1 MASEYTLQLKATLD
15 TAEVQQKLQQL
26 RNQQNRQL
34 SQENASKDVLGNLGN
49 LNQFKT
55 TISKLETALYS
66 LQKSIEKL
74 VNRNVAQTT
83 NKQQQQI
90 TSQSSQQKRTQV
102 VVPQNSVRP
111 TNIPIVQTSRDKF
124 FNKLMRNAGL
134 TDIEAQVLRYRYGI
148 QPPAPSND
156 NLTLNKLIQNR
167 KFASIIGGQLLGG
180 AGSLANDFGYKRTG
194 AVFNALGTGFSAGG
208 SAAYTSQLF
217 GMSDK
222 GAGRLGIGIGIVA
235 AAASLTKAFFDLK
248 DAAENVAKAQNDIV
262 KKQSEQGFTLQGA
275 RSQFFDALLAK
286 DVLKVQNTDIAN
298 ARREYSRSVAEW
310 QKNKLEGMEDPAAFA
325 RRIRE
330 QAQNVKSRYGEN
342 KSGFDT
348 FSDMMST
355 AGYALNLGALKDTEH
370 AIDEAA
376 NQVIDTYYK
385 QFEAAL
391 KEAQAA
397 EATANMW
404 QSVVDNLK
412 EAHQKSEESI
422 RRMRIEDAQKK
433 NAAFKDAQ
441 MQAEEFRWADQMRA
455 TQIFANS
462 TLRTDINRMTPQAQ
476 FKAIAD
482 ELDKLRENRNSR
494 LREAYD
500 LNRQILSR
508 PQGINGNAYQDLVKR
523 RDLALREA
531 QNFESRGSV
540 LEHALSQIQNII
552 ASPDLSHMTSLAQ
565 YGFNMGEK
573 DDTVQVMEKYYSK
586 MTNLTK
592 QIKDKLDQ
600 GITTTA
606 TYD

>member
-74 VNRNVAQTT
+74 VNRNVAQPAS
-83 NKQQQQI
+83 KQQQQI

-102 VVPQNSVRP
+102 VVPQNPVRP
-111 TNIPIVQTSRDKF
+111 TNIPIVQTNTNKF
-124 FNKLMRNAGL
+124 LNKLFRDAGL
-134 TDIEAQVLRYRYGI
+134 SNIEEQVARMRFGLG
-148 QPPAPSND
+148 PSVPSND
-156 NLTLNKLIQNR
+156 DLTLSKLIQNR

-180 AGSLANDFGYKRTG
+180 AGSLANDFGYKRTS
-194 AVFNALGTGFSAGG
+194 AVFNALGTGFYAGG
-208 SAAYTSQLF
+208 SAAYTGQLF

-248 DAAENVAKAQNDIV
+248 DAAENVAKAQKDIV
-262 KKQSEQGFTLQGA
+262 KRQSEQGFTLQGA
-275 RSQFFDALLAK
+275 RSQYFDALLAK
-286 DVLKVQNTDIAN
+286 YVLKVQNTDIAN

-310 QKNKLEGMEDPAAFA
+310 QNNKLEGMEDPAAFA

-330 QAQNVKSRYGEN
+330 QAQNVKSRYGQN

-355 AGYALNLGALKDTEH
+355 AGYVLNLGALKDTEH

-376 NQVIDTYYK
+376 NQVIDTYNK

-412 EAHQKSEESI
+412 EARQKSEESI
-422 RRMRIEDAQKK
+422 RRIRIEDAQKK

-482 ELDKLRENRNSR
+482 ELDKLRESRNSR

-508 PQGINGNAYQDLVKR
+508 PEGINGNAYQDLAKR